1 MTTFDT
7 KPSASVFRPLSP
19 GAEPA
24 GPRPPAGGAAIDPDS
39 TSSPSSL
46 SLAPGPCGRE
56 RIAPGRRAVQLLHRL
71 LPSGAR
77 NPPPVGV
84 GLSIVAWCGRR
95 RARYLGRTL
104 SPPLDTGFPSADA
117 QDDFLRVRRRQVMSR
132 LARRVGREPGDVD
145 VILPYDEV
153 VAALGYLEESYVGL
167 KTVPLDSI
175 LGTVDRAKGFDRQFR
190 PTTARVRARWERI
203 ANAVRRG
210 EPMPP
215 ISLFQIGEVYFVR
228 DGHHRVS
235 VARALGRTDIDAYV
249 VEVRTRVGAD
259 RTLRVDDLPKKSHE
273 RVFYER
279 VPLPSRARGRDRRD
293 RRVGLRRAGRGRG
306 GVGLPAHAGPRRVPR
321 PREPPRG
328 CGSTRS
334 TSPSSRCCARPTCS
348 ATAPR
353 PTPICACPR
362 SAIA

>member
-1 MTTFDT
+1 M
-7 KPSASVFRPLSP
+7 
-19 GAEPA
+19 
-24 GPRPPAGGAAIDPDS
+24 
-39 TSSPSSL
+39 
-46 SLAPGPCGRE
+46 
-56 RIAPGRRAVQLLHRL
+56 
-71 LPSGAR
+71 
-77 NPPPVGV
+77 
-84 GLSIVAWCGRR
+84 VAWCGRLGEG
-95 RARYLGRTL
+95 YLGWSL

-167 KTVPLDSI
+167 RTVPLDSI

-235 VARALGRTDIDAYV
+235 VARALGRTEIDAYV
-249 VEVRTRVGAD
+249 VEVRTQVGAD

-273 RVFYER
+273 RLFHER
-279 VPLPSRARGRDRRD
+279 VPLPSRARGRISVTDAWDYGVLAAAVEAWAFRLSQDRAEFLD
-293 RRVGLRRAGRGRG
+293 RASAARLWFDEEYEPVVEMLREADMLGDGTETDAYLRVSKQRYRLMRTHDWSEDVLARVREGERGR
-306 GVGLPAHAGPRRVPR
+306 
-321 PREPPRG
+321 
-328 CGSTRS
+328 
-334 TSPSSRCCARPTCS
+334 
-348 ATAPR
+348 
-353 PTPICACPR
+353 
-362 SAIA
+362 